1 MTLLSPLLLQMLP
14 ADNLRPFI
22 FPAALLACY
31 IISWLFVGRDPKIE
45 NVTPQY
51 QPPAGVSPAIA
62 RYVLTGGADGTTLA
76 AILAELAAKHVIS
89 IQPGTAGGYR
99 IRLLNAKAT
108 VMPEEA
114 AALKNLLDV
123 DLAVHAYAIT
133 KTAKISTVPVP
144 LPPKP
149 SAPIFGDDVLEA
161 TLGRAVAP
169 AELPQSETL
178 LDPAAGPE
186 IKSILDSIQAT
197 FRDNLK
203 GIYFRWNSGFMLAG
217 MAATFIWAMTT
228 AWRLDTPQ
236 GSPLFLTFWLFF
248 FTSGAGLVI
257 SGVWASRPAHPT
269 PAQRIQLVVVPLV
282 FFGLPG
288 FLIYT
293 FALPTAHGFVLA
305 LLCCVALNSI
315 FFFLM
320 RSPTVEGR
328 RVLQQLAGFREFL
341 VRVEQDRLQ
350 RLNTSPDKAELM
362 NEFLPYAIALNVRE
376 GWGDTLA
383 AAFSN
388 AIVERG

>member
-1 MTLLSPLLLQMLP
+1 MTLLGLLLQILQ
-14 ADNLRPFI
+14 ADDLRVFI
-22 FPAALLACY
+22 FPAALLAWYLVC
-31 IISWLFVGRDPKIE
+31 WLLVGRDPKIE

-51 QPPAGVSPAIA
+51 QPPTGISPAVA

-76 AILAELAAKHVIS
+76 AILAELATKHVIS
-89 IQPGTAGGYR
+89 IQPGRSGGYR
-99 IRLLNAKAT
+99 IRLLNDKAT

-123 DLAVHAYAIT
+123 GLAVHAYAVT
-133 KTAKISTVPVP
+133 QTARISTVPVP

-161 TLGRAVAP
+161 TTGRAVAP

-203 GIYFRWNSGFMLAG
+203 GVYFRWNSGFILAG
-217 MAATFIWAMTT
+217 AAATLIWAMAT
-228 AWRLDTPQ
+228 AWRLETPQ

-248 FTSGAGLVI
+248 FTSIAGLVI

-269 PAQRIQLVVVPLV
+269 PAQRIQLLVIPLV

-305 LLCCVALNSI
+305 LLCCTALNSF

-320 RSPTVEGR
+320 RSPTAEGR
-328 RVLQQLAGFREFL
+328 RVLEQLAGFREFL

-350 RLNTSPDKAELM
+350 RLNTGAEKAELM

-376 GWGDTLA
+376 GWGDSLA

-388 AIVERG
+388 AVVER